1 MTEPAVPPEPAD
13 SPTTDV
19 VVEGPSELVRELR
32 EKFPEPPR
40 AGSLKKLA
48 PGQGLALIGIVCCAW
63 TPFILW
69 WAFGPAALV
78 LVDPVEL
85 GGVVHD
91 RPLPRGARDG
101 QYTPLLR
108 RATGRREAIRPD
120 RAPAAR
126 SGRSRRS

>member
-78 LVDPVEL
+78 LGFLAYRKGEKRAKWLMLAAVL
-85 GGVVHD
+85 AMAGGVVMNN
-91 RPLPRGARDG
+91 LPDKFV
-101 QYTPLLR
+101 
-108 RATGRREAIRPD
+108 
-120 RAPAAR
+120 
-126 SGRSRRS
+126 SN